1 MACNLTR
8 GRLVD
13 CKDVIG
19 GLKRV
24 YFTESYSA
32 NIRSVATFG
41 SGDTANTITDAGF
54 DAWDIESS
62 GKVNVMQ
69 YDLRPDLSSVTVN
82 LQSDPATGTTFFE
95 QTLALTLQ
103 KQTASDS
110 NQMRL
115 IAYNRA
121 QVFVLDSN
129 DNVYLLGMDNGMD
142 MTSGTVVSGAAKGDM
157 PGYTWGFVGKEKEA
171 QIWIPATAGPGSG
184 GTATTGYPFD
194 GLADAPAD
202 INIVL
207 GT

>member
-19 GLKRV
+19 GIKTI
-24 YFTESYSA
+24 YFTESYCSDVRA
-32 NIRSVATFG
+32 KATFG
-41 SGDTANTITDAGF
+41 SGDTANTITAGGF
-54 DAWDIESS
+54 ENWDIVSA
-62 GKVNVMQ
+62 GKVNVMK
-69 YDLRPDLSSVTVN
+69 YDLRPDLSSVTIN

-103 KQTASDS
+103 KQTAADS

-115 IAYNRA
+115 IAYNRP
-121 QVFVLDSN
+121 QIFVLDTN
-129 DNVYLLGMDNGMD
+129 NNIYLLGMDNGMD

-157 PGYTWGFVGKEKEA
+157 PGYTFGFVGKEKEA
-171 QIWIPATAGPGSG
+171 QIWLPAAGAEG
-184 GTATTGYPFD
+184 ATLFPFD
-194 GLADAPAD
+194 GLSDED
-202 INIVL
+202 KINIVL

>member
-19 GLKRV
+19 GIKTV
-24 YFTESYSA
+24 YFTENYSSDCRA
-32 NIRSVATFG
+32 EATFG
-41 SGDTANTITDAGF
+41 SGATADTMTDAGF
-54 DAWDIESS
+54 DAWDAVSA
-62 GKVNVMQ
+62 GKVNVMK
-69 YDLRPDLSSVTVN
+69 YDLRPDLSSVTIN

-103 KQTASDS
+103 KQTAADS
-110 NQMRL
+110 NQMKL
-115 IAYNRA
+115 IAYNRP
-121 QVFVLDSN
+121 QIFVLDTN
-129 DNVYLLGMDNGMD
+129 DNCYLLGMDNGVD
-142 MTSGTVVSGAAKGDM
+142 MTSGTVVSGAAKSDM
-157 PGYTWGFVGKEKEA
+157 TGYTLGFVGKEKEA
-171 QIWIPATAGPGSG
+171 QIWLPATAGQG
-184 GTATTGYPFD
+184 TTGYPFD

>member
-19 GLKRV
+19 GIKTV
-24 YFTESYSA
+24 YFVDTYA
-32 NIRSVATFG
+32 DNIRAFATFG
-41 SGDTANTITDAGF
+41 TGDTASTM
-54 DAWDIESS
+54 SS
-62 GKVNVMQ
+62 GGFTNWSSYGTTTGSTQTLFK

-103 KQTASDS
+103 KQTAADS

-115 IAYNRA
+115 IAYNRP
-121 QVFVLDSN
+121 QIFVFDTN
-129 DNVYLLGMDNGMD
+129 DNLYLLGMDNGCD

-157 PGYTWGFVGKEKEA
+157 AGYTFGFVAKEKEP
-171 QIWIPATAGPGSG
+171 QIWLTATASP
-184 GTATTGYPFD
+184 TVAKTPFD
-194 GLADAPAD
+194 GLGDEAA
-202 INIVL
+202 ITIVA

>member
-19 GLKRV
+19 GIKAV
-24 YFTESYSA
+24 FFTVNYCSD
-32 NIRSVATFG
+32 IRKEATFG
-41 SGDTANTITDAGF
+41 SGATADTMSDAGF
-54 DAWDIESS
+54 EDWDIVS
-62 GKVNVMQ
+62 GPTVDVYK
-69 YDLRPDLSSVTVN
+69 YDLRPDLSSCTIN
-82 LQSDPATGTTFFE
+82 LTADPATGTTFFE

-103 KQTASDS
+103 KQTAADS

-121 QVFVLDSN
+121 QIFVQDTN

-142 MTSGTVVSGAAKGDM
+142 MTSGTIVSGAAKGEM
-157 PGYTWGFVGKEKEA
+157 TGYTWGFVGREKEG
-171 QIWIPATAGPGSG
+171 QIWIPATGGPSE
-184 GTATTGYPFD
+184 AGYPFD

-202 INIVL
+202 INIL
-207 GT
+207 

>member
-19 GLKRV
+19 GIKTV
-24 YFTESYSA
+24 YFTESYCSDVRA
-32 NIRSVATFG
+32 SATFG
-41 SGDTANTITDAGF
+41 SGDTANTMTTGGFTD
-54 DAWDIESS
+54 WDIVSS
-62 GKVNVMQ
+62 GKVNVMK
-69 YDLRPDLSSVTVN
+69 YDLRPDLSSVTIN

-103 KQTASDS
+103 KQTAADS

-115 IAYNRA
+115 IAYNRP
-121 QVFVLDSN
+121 QIFVLDTN
-129 DNVYLLGMDNGMD
+129 NNIYLLGMDNGCD

-157 PGYTWGFVGKEKEA
+157 PGYTFGFVAKEKEA
-171 QIWIPATAGPGSG
+171 QIWLPAAGSE
-184 GTATTGYPFD
+184 GTTLFPFD
-194 GLADAPAD
+194 GLTDEAN

>member
-19 GLKRV
+19 GIKTV
-24 YFTESYSA
+24 YFTESYCSDVRA
-32 NIRSVATFG
+32 EATFG
-41 SGDTANTITDAGF
+41 SGDTANTMTAGGF
-54 DAWDIESS
+54 ANWDIVSS
-62 GKVNVMQ
+62 GKVNVMK
-69 YDLRPDLSSVTVN
+69 YDLRPDLSSVTIN

-103 KQTASDS
+103 KQTAADS

-115 IAYNRA
+115 IAYNRP
-121 QVFVLDSN
+121 QIFVLDTN
-129 DNVYLLGMDNGMD
+129 DNCYLLGMDNGCD

-157 PGYTWGFVGKEKEA
+157 PGYTFGFVAKEKEA
-171 QIWIPATAGPGSG
+171 QIWLPATAGQ
-184 GTATTGYPFD
+184 GTTLFPFD
-194 GLADAPAD
+194 GLSDEAN

>member
-19 GLKRV
+19 GIKRI
-24 YFTESYSA
+24 YFTSSYCS
-32 NIRSVATFG
+32 NIRAKATLG
-41 SGDTANTITDAGF
+41 SGDTASTLTTAGF
-54 DAWDIESS
+54 ENWDIAT
-62 GKVNVMQ
+62 GNDVTVYQ
-69 YDLRPDLSSVTVN
+69 YDLRPDLSSVTIN

-103 KQTASDS
+103 KQTAADS

-115 IAYNRA
+115 IAYNRP
-121 QVFVLDSN
+121 QIFVLDTN
-129 DNVYLLGMDNGMD
+129 DNCYLLGMDNGCD

-157 PGYTWGFVGKEKEA
+157 PGYTFGFVGKEKEA
-171 QIWIPATAGPGSG
+171 QIWLPASAGQSD
-184 GTATTGYPFD
+184 AMYPFD
-194 GLADAPAD
+194 GLSDGDADKL
-202 INIVL
+202 IITV